1 MEEARA
7 VNSIETNLSE
17 EKIDFINTAYAEEVN
32 YWKRA
37 ALGSK
42 NEEERKQ
49 LTNMAPSRAFLA
61 RKDAGKS
68 STKNIHE
75 MLFYLKKNYSP
86 HNQEQARTDDIL
98 QGDSFSFEEMSNYL
112 KTYFKSVIEVED
124 MTLKNKVLSERRGVG
139 GGGEVEG
146 SFNSSESV

>member
-1 MEEARA
+1 ME
-7 VNSIETNLSE
+7 V
-17 EKIDFINTAYAEEVN
+17 K

-42 NEEERKQ
+42 NEEGRKQ
-49 LTNMAPSRAFLA
+49 LTNLASSRAFLS
-61 RKDAGKS
+61 RKNAGKS
-68 STKNIHE
+68 SAKNIHE

-86 HNQEQARTDDIL
+86 HNQEQAHTDDIL

-112 KTYFKSVIEVED
+112 KTYFKSVIEVEI
-124 MTLKNKVLSERRGVG
+124 MTLKNKVLFERREVG
-139 GGGEVEG
+139 GGGGGVEG